1 MKRFIL
7 GLFAAAVI
15 ALFASRADAKVIA
28 LYASGQGGVQNTG
41 QSAPGLGFELG
52 ARVLIL
58 DAYVDYTAFSATE
71 SISRGIFGVRGGF
84 GARDFRLVLRAGVGG
99 IREDGGALTGPL
111 GAPARTGG
119 VARAGASFEGRLNK
133 LTYLG
138 FGLDGETYRF
148 PDNSLGIP
156 VEGSDIFAAMRLT
169 FELGI

>member
-7 GLFAAAVI
+7 GLVAATAI
-15 ALFASRADAKVIA
+15 ALFAGRAEAKVIA
-28 LYASGQGGVQNTG
+28 LYASGQGGVQTMG
-41 QSAPGLGFELG
+41 QSTPGLGVELG

-58 DAYVDYTAFSATE
+58 DAYVDYTAFSSTE
-71 SISRGIFGVRGGF
+71 SISRGIFGVRGGI
-84 GARDFRLVLRAGVGG
+84 GSRDFRLVLRAGVGG
-99 IREDGGALTGPL
+99 IHEDGGALTGPL

-138 FGLDGETYRF
+138 FGVDGETYRF
-148 PDNSLGIP
+148 ADNSFGIAT
-156 VEGSDIFAAMRLT
+156 EGSDIFAAMRLT